1 MNSKRKM
8 KIAERKVNRVVGTAV
23 GTLLLV
29 VAAGGQIRDPY
40 ADALRYFELGRYER
54 AATSLRKIL
63 EREPECM
70 ECYDL
75 LARIA
80 TSQGNDSLAVIWY
93 RRASE
98 IEPDNSTLYQKL
110 GFAEHRAGDLLRAID
125 DLEHSLQLN
134 PASGE
139 TYFALGNVWYDLEVL
154 EQAKASYRQALALD
168 STAAAYHFQLGMVY
182 FKTDQPDSALV
193 EFQTTYRLYPKYSL
207 AYEFAANI
215 LIKESRWPEA
225 VDVLERGL
233 ASAPETR
240 VTRFWLGKSQLEL
253 GNFQRAA
260 ELLGG
265 YVIRYKDHISARYNY
280 GLALYE
286 IGEYEEAVTQLCT
299 VTVHLPNLLKAQLY
313 LGRSLSALDRDSLA
327 FAVFDTLLY
336 KDSTYYEAWI
346 YRGNI
351 DLKRDRY
358 AQAMAQYVLAGNL
371 RPDRWEAYHR
381 QALAHYL
388 QGQYEAAE
396 LQLFSALIRKDSLYA
411 TSDTL
416 GVRPAGSAVIY
427 GLLGDVAAAM
437 GEDDF
442 SAYYYDMVLRLEPEN
457 TAARTKLVDALIRL
471 YLWRPALAELRWFH
485 ERDRRNETV
494 LYRLGWV
501 SYASGDIAAAQQY
514 MDEFR
519 TRHNRRRERERLELR
534 ISLDRRNPRHYRE
547 LGWHYRRLEN
557 YNRASLYF
565 RRAVALGDTTLPASL
580 YMGEGE
586 GP

>member
-1 MNSKRKM
+1 M
-8 KIAERKVNRVVGTAV
+8 
-23 GTLLLV
+23 LLLAV
-29 VAAGGQIRDPY
+29 MAGGQIRDPY
-40 ADALRYFELGRYER
+40 ADALRYFELGRYDR
-54 AATSLRKIL
+54 AAAKLQDIL

-80 TSQGNDSLAVIWY
+80 TSQGDDSLAAVWY
-93 RRASE
+93 RRALE
-98 IEPDNSTLYQKL
+98 VEPDNATLYRKL
-110 GFAEHRAGDLLRAID
+110 GFAEHRSGDLLRAID

-139 TYFALGNVWYDLEVL
+139 THFALGNVWYDLEVL
-154 EQAKASYRQALALD
+154 ERARACYSQALALD
-168 STAAAYHFQLGMVY
+168 SAAAKYHFQLGMVF

-193 EFQTTYRLYPKYSL
+193 EFQAAYRLYPKYSL
-207 AYEFAANI
+207 AYEFAANV
-215 LIKESRWPEA
+215 LITQGRWPET

-233 ASAPETR
+233 ANAPETR
-240 VTRFWLGKSQLEL
+240 VTRYWLGRGHLEM

-265 YVIRYKDHISARYNY
+265 YVNRYVDHIGARYNY

-286 IGEYEEAVTQLCT
+286 IGEYEEAVTQLCS
-299 VTVHLPNLLKAQLY
+299 VTVHMPDLLKARLY

-327 FAVFDTLLY
+327 FAIFDTLLS

-346 YRGNI
+346 ARGDI

-358 AQAMAQYVLAGNL
+358 PQAMAQYALAGSL
-371 RPDRWEAYHR
+371 SPDRWEAYHR
-381 QALAHYL
+381 QALAQYL
-388 QGQYEAAE
+388 QSQYEAAE
-396 LQLFSALIRKDSLYA
+396 LLLFSALICKDSLSA
-411 TSDTL
+411 TSDTS
-416 GVRPAGSAVIY
+416 GVRPAGSAIIY

-442 SAYYYDMVLRLEPEN
+442 SVYYYSMVLRLEPEN
-457 TAARTKLVDALIRL
+457 TAVRTKLVDALIRRN
-471 YLWRPALAELRWFH
+471 LWRAARAQLRWFH

-494 LYRLGWV
+494 LYRLGRLA
-501 SYASGDIAAAQQY
+501 YADGDTTAAQQY
-514 MDEFR
+514 MDQFR
-519 TRHNRRRERERLELR
+519 ERHDRRRERERLELR

-547 LGWHYRRLEN
+547 LGWYYRRLED
-557 YNRASLYF
+557 YNRARLYF

>member
-1 MNSKRKM
+1 MNRIVWPAIS
-8 KIAERKVNRVVGTAV
+8 
-23 GTLLLV
+23 TLLLV
-29 VAAGGQIRDPY
+29 VVVSGQIRDPY
-40 ADALRYFELGRYER
+40 ADALRYFELGRYEQ
-54 AATSLRKIL
+54 AATSLQKIL

-80 TSQGNDSLAVIWY
+80 TSQGDDSLAAAWY

-98 IEPDNSTLYQKL
+98 IEPDNATLYQKL
-110 GFAEHRAGDLLRAID
+110 GFAEHRAGNLLRAVD
-125 DLEHSLQLN
+125 DLERSLQLN

-139 TYFALGNVWYDLEVL
+139 TYFALGNVWYDLEAL

-182 FKTDQPDSALV
+182 FKTDLPDSALI
-193 EFQTTYRLYPKYSL
+193 EFQATYQLYPKYSL

-215 LIKESRWPEA
+215 LIKESRWPEV

-240 VTRFWLGKSQLEL
+240 VTRYWLGRGHLEM
-253 GNFQRAA
+253 GNFQRAV

-265 YVIRYKDHISARYNY
+265 YVIRYKDHIGARYNY

-299 VTVHLPNLLKAQLY
+299 VTVHLPDLLKAQLY
-313 LGRSLSALDRDSLA
+313 LGRSLSGLDRDSLA
-327 FAVFDTLLY
+327 FAVFDSLLF
-336 KDSTYYEAWI
+336 KDSTYYEVWI
-346 YRGNI
+346 YRGDI

-358 AQAMAQYVLAGNL
+358 PQAMAQYVLAGKL

-396 LQLFSALIRKDSLYA
+396 LQLFGALIRKDSLS
-411 TSDTL
+411 TSSDTS
-416 GVRPAGSAVIY
+416 GVHSIGSAVIY

-442 SAYYYDMVLRLEPEN
+442 STYYYSMVLRLEPEN
-457 TAARTKLVDALIRL
+457 IAARAKLVDALIRRQM
-471 YLWRPALAELRWFH
+471 WRVALAELGWFY

-494 LYRLGWV
+494 LYRLGRV
-501 SYASGDIAAAQQY
+501 SHAYGDTTATRQY

-547 LGWHYRRLEN
+547 LGWYYRRLEN
-557 YNRASLYF
+557 YSRARLYF
-565 RRAVALGDTTLPASL
+565 RQAVALGDTTLPASL
-580 YMGEGE
+580 YMDEGE

>member
-1 MNSKRKM
+1 M
-8 KIAERKVNRVVGTAV
+8 NRVAGTAI

-29 VAAGGQIRDPY
+29 VVAGGQIRDPY

-54 AATSLRKIL
+54 ATTGLQNIL

-80 TSQGNDSLAVIWY
+80 TTQGNDSLAAIWY
-93 RRASE
+93 RQALE
-98 IEPDNSTLYQKL
+98 VEPDNATLYQKL

-154 EQAKASYRQALALD
+154 EQAKANYHQALALD
-168 STAAAYHFQLGMVY
+168 STAARYHFQLGMVY
-182 FKTDQPDSALV
+182 FKTVQPDSALV
-193 EFQTTYRLYPKYSL
+193 KFQAAYRLYPKYSL
-207 AYEFAANI
+207 AYEFTANI

-225 VDVLERGL
+225 VNVLERAL
-233 ASAPETR
+233 ASAPETE
-240 VTRFWLGKSQLEL
+240 VTRLWLGKSQLEL

-265 YVIRYKDHISARYNY
+265 YVIRYKDHLGARYNY

-299 VTVHLPNLLKAQLY
+299 VTVHLPDLLKAQLY
-313 LGRSLSALDRDSLA
+313 LGRSLGALDRDSLA
-327 FAVFDTLLY
+327 FAVLDTLLS

-346 YRGNI
+346 ARGDI
-351 DLKRDRY
+351 DLKRDRFEP
-358 AQAMAQYVLAGNL
+358 AAAQYILAGNL

-381 QALAHYL
+381 QGLTQYV
-388 QGQYEAAE
+388 QGQYKAAE
-396 LQLFSALIRKDSLYA
+396 LLLFNALTSEDSLSA
-411 TSDTL
+411 TGDIIVSRQVGAT
-416 GVRPAGSAVIY
+416 VVY

-442 SAYYYDMVLRLEPEN
+442 SVYYYNMVLRLEPGN
-457 TAARTKLVDALIRL
+457 TAARAKLVDALVRL
-471 YLWRPALAELRWFH
+471 QLWRAALAELRWFYQ
-485 ERDRRNETV
+485 RDRRNETV
-494 LYRLGWV
+494 LYRLGRV
-501 SYASGDIAAAQQY
+501 SYAYGDTAAAQQY

-547 LGWHYRRLEN
+547 LGWHYRRLED

-565 RRAVALGDTTLPASL
+565 RRAVALGDTTLPSSL
-580 YMGEGE
+580 YMDEGE
-586 GP
+586 EP